1 MTEES
6 EEEARMS
13 EPEVERLRTAVSR
26 LMDAQEEA
34 LDTVRQA
41 LDRSGEGLGT
51 AETIVYDLR
60 AALVDVLDILDGASA
75 DVQPLLGSDEEGD

>member
-1 MTEES
+1 
-6 EEEARMS
+6 MS

-51 AETIVYDLR
+51 AETIVDDLR

>member
-1 MTEES
+1 MIEES

-34 LDTVRQA
+34 LDTTRQA
-41 LDRSGEGLGT
+41 LDRSSGVGFGT
-51 AETIVYDLR
+51 AETIVDDLR
-60 AALVDVLDILDGASA
+60 EALVDVLDILDGAST
-75 DVQPLLGSDEEGD
+75 DVKPLLGE